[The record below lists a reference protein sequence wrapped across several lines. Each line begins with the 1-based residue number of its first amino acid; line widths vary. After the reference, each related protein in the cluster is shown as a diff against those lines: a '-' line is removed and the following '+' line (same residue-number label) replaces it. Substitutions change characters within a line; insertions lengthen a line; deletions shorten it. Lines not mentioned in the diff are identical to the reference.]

1 MSNWLI
7 IFVALIYVYI
17 GVGYLIE
24 NKTGLGIT
32 FLAYALANLGLYIEA
47 RV

>member
-17 GVGYLIE
+17 GIDFLIKNQVGM
-24 NKTGLGIT
+24 GVT
-32 FLAYALANLGLYIEA
+32 FLAYALANLGLYIESKL
-47 RV
+47 